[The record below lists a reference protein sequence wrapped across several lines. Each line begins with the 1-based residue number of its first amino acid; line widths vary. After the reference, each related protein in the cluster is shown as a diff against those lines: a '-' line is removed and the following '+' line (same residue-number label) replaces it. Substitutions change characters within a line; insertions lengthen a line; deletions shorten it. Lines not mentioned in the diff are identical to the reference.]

1 VIPLLTLYG
10 IDVGLKYNRLNE
22 TSKLV
27 KELSNTS
34 MPVNRPFIGDMAY
47 DIESGIVTNW
57 YRNAFHQ
64 YPTEVFPVHPDFV
77 GHSPPQILMGKYSGV
92 DKVALWS
99 EELGI
104 SLQNQE
110 AQVVLNEVKRRA
122 YALKRVLNKDEFR
135 EIVEDVRKQTIS
147 LIS

>member
-1 VIPLLTLYG
+1 
-10 IDVGLKYNRLNE
+10 
-22 TSKLV
+22 
-27 KELSNTS
+27 
-34 MPVNRPFIGDMAY
+34 
-47 DIESGIVTNW
+47 
-57 YRNAFHQ
+57 
-64 YPTEVFPVHPDFV
+64 
-77 GHSPPQILMGKYSGV
+77 MGKYSGV